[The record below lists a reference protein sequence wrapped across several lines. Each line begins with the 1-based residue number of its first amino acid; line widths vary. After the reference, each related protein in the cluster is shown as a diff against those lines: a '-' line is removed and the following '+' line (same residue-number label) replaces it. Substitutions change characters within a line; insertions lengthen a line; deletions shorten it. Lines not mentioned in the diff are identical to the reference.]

1 MSNQNATATS
11 PYAENDTLDQ
21 RPAVI
26 CQTDKK
32 LPDPG
37 VTQTGHSN
45 GNTNPVH
52 EKSDNTQQNIANLEK
67 LFDQQRHSLQYLNS
81 AVECLVKTAKPKH

>member
-1 MSNQNATATS
+1 MSNQDATATS

-37 VTQTGHSN
+37 VNQT
-45 GNTNPVH
+45 P
-52 EKSDNTQQNIANLEK
+52 
-67 LFDQQRHSLQYLNS
+67 FQR
-81 AVECLVKTAKPKH
+81 